1 MTTRV
6 PPVDST
12 AGFTAVE
19 ANTESRLKICL
30 SDDFESLTPEHN
42 LLVGFHFGSQAA
54 QHEHPAIINLR
65 LQPLEREQIFE
76 NWWYKGEVTYTSS
89 GSVSIAECQDYTV
102 ASVQMGAVAAGDFR
116 AQTRQAYREL
126 LKAVSSTKHQKLV
139 KIWNYFDN
147 INSGDGDFEK
157 YRQFSIG
164 RAEVFRELEISDI
177 DAPTGTAIGSQDG
190 SGLTFIALASNQDYC
205 SIENPRQVSAYN
217 YPRIYGPSSPKFSR
231 GGVVSLD
238 SHKLFLI
245 SGTAAV
251 VGHKSNFPYDTQLQ
265 SKDTVKNLG
274 HLCEA
279 GSHLGPGETQL
290 VLDENSI
297 LRVYLKDPDDYHS
310 VFDTINKLI
319 KNDRHHVAFLHGTI
333 CRKELMVEIDGV
345 KVL

>member
-6 PPVDST
+6 PPVDTT
-12 AGFTAVE
+12 AGSTAVE

-42 LLVGFHFGSQAA
+42 LLVGFHFGSQAT

-65 LQPLEREQIFE
+65 LQPLERDQLFE
-76 NWWYKGEVTYTSS
+76 NWWYKGEVTYSSS
-89 GSVSIAECQDYTV
+89 GPVRIAECRDYTV
-102 ASVQMGAVAAGDFR
+102 ASVQMAEGADRDFR
-116 AQTRQAYREL
+116 VQTRNAYRQL
-126 LKAVSSTKHQKLV
+126 LNAVNSTKHQKLV

-147 INSGDGDFEK
+147 INSGDGDSEK

-164 RAEVFRELEISDI
+164 RAEVFRELEISNI

-217 YPRIYGPSSPKFSR
+217 YPRKYGPSSPKFSR

-238 SHKLFLI
+238 SHKLFLV

-251 VGHKSNFPYDTQLQ
+251 VGHKSNFPYNTQLQ
-265 SKDTVKNLG
+265 SKETFENLG
-274 HLCEA
+274 QLCEA
-279 GSHLGPGETQL
+279 GSSLDPGETQL

-310 VFDTINKLI
+310 ISDAIHKLI
-319 KNDRHHVAFLHGTI
+319 KNDAHHVAYLHGTI